1 MEIVIIV
8 AIVLAIL
15 LGVLIGW
22 AILMALPKR
31 ESAGAATVDEQ
42 TDAPETA
49 PEADTPAEPEA
60 VAADEP
66 APTPESDADAEAEV
80 HAETDALQEALASQQ
95 ASTTATRAGE
105 AVFSGVEHLRGE
117 KIKHND
123 LTEIEGI
130 GPKIATILKDNGM
143 DTWAALAEKSPEEI
157 KAVLLEKGGKGY
169 ARFNP
174 GTWPTQAGLLAE
186 GKFAEFEE
194 LTDKLVGGK

>member
-31 ESAGAATVDEQ
+31 ESIEAATGDEQ
-42 TDAPETA
+42 A
-49 PEADTPAEPEA
+49 AEPETSP
-60 VAADEP
+60 AADAAEATAAEEP
-66 APTPESDADAEAEV
+66 APTAESDVDAEAEV

-130 GPKIATILKDNGM
+130 GPKIAAILTDNGL

-157 KAVLLEKGGKGY
+157 KSVLLEKGGKGY